1 MSEPSILRRMWQPPG
16 RYEDRAL
23 DRRVTFLELFFDL
36 VFVVVISQLGRRL
49 SGHPSWAGVGWFI
62 FLFYAVW
69 SCWLNGTLYHD
80 LHTTNDVSVRVFTF
94 AQMLAVACMAVF
106 VGDVPGDGAT
116 GFALAYAANTLVLV
130 VLWFRTGL
138 HDPHHRP
145 GSMPYSAGYL
155 ASAVLFAVSP
165 AFEGPVTYW
174 LWVVALA
181 AQVIGWVVGMHRWTP
196 PANQQGEAIIATT
209 PSLVERM
216 GLFVIIVLG
225 EVIVGA
231 VNGMAD
237 LHPLHA
243 DGIVIGLLGV
253 VVAIGLWW
261 IYFDLVS
268 HRPPVPRWTQ
278 VWLNLHFPLV
288 VAIAAGGAA
297 VLNTVE
303 QVGEQLPDDVRWL
316 LVGFA
321 GRGADRGHRPHR
333 NPPGASHAA
342 RALSGRRGRASPVR
356 SDDARRRPHGLGGEG
371 QPDRD
376 GGPPARAGRGGRGRV
391 AQARRVRRGLAGVS
405 LPAGV
410 ERGARRQGITP
421 PTRA

>member
-1 MSEPSILRRMWQPPG
+1 MRPGSTFRRLWQPPG

-36 VFVVVISQLGRRL
+36 VFVVVVSQLARRL
-49 SGHPSWAGVGWFI
+49 AAHPSWSGVGWFV

-94 AQMLAVACMAVF
+94 AQMLAVAVMAVF
-106 VGDVPGDGAT
+106 IGDVPEEGAA

-130 VLWFRTGL
+130 ILWFRTGV

-145 GSMPYSAGYL
+145 GSFPYSAGYL
-155 ASAVLFAVSP
+155 ISALLFAFSA
-165 AFEGPVTYW
+165 AFQGPVTYW
-174 LWVVALA
+174 LWAAALA
-181 AQVIGWVVGMHRWTP
+181 AQVIGLIVGMHRWTP
-196 PANQQGEAIIATT
+196 PVSQEGEAIIATT

-237 LHPLHA
+237 LYPLHA

-253 VVAIGLWW
+253 LVAIGLWW

-268 HRPPVPRWTQ
+268 HRPPVPRFTQ
-278 VWLNLHFPLV
+278 LWLNLHFPLV

-297 VLNTVE
+297 VLNTVDR
-303 QVGEQLPDDVRWL
+303 VGMPLPDAVRWL
-316 LVGFA
+316 LVATLAAALLSIALIA
-321 GRGADRGHRPHR
+321 GTLH
-333 NPPGASHAA
+333 
-342 RALSGRRGRASPVR
+342 
-356 SDDARRRPHGLGGEG
+356 
-371 QPDRD
+371 
-376 GGPPARAGRGGRGRV
+376 
-391 AQARRVRRGLAGVS
+391 VRRTQPELHRTAEVALPLCALLTLGAGLTDWGAKGSLTAMVVLLLAPVAAGVVVWLKHS
-405 LPAGV
+405 EYDSVDL
-410 ERGARRQGITP
+410 E
-421 PTRA
+421 